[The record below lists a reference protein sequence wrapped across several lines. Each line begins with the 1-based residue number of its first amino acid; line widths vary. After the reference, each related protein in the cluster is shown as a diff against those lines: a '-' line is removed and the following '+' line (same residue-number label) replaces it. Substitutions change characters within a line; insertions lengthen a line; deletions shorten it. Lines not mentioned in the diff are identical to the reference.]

1 MRRFSITLF
10 ARVFSVGFGFSEVEA
25 RSPGFDSKG
34 LARLAKLNFLRLQ
47 AANNLGDADGSR
59 PLFE

>member
-1 MRRFSITLF
+1 MRRFPITLF
-10 ARVFSVGFGFSEVEA
+10 ARVFSVGFGVSEAEI

-47 AANNLGDADGSR
+47 AANNLGNPDGSR